1 MRNKPGNIIL
11 QISFVIS
18 LLCLVSCSNRT
29 SVSTELDKARSLM
42 ETASDSSLA
51 ILDNI
56 TSPEKLSEKE
66 YAAYCL
72 LLTQALDKNYYI
84 HDSDSL
90 IMIATN
96 YYEKHNDLLPLALSY
111 YYAGRVYFDMQD
123 ALQAQQYYLKALAL
137 GESLKLPE
145 LLIRINNSLG
155 TLYSYQDIYEMALPL
170 YKKTLPLLEK
180 TNDSTN
186 ISFVLRNI
194 ARVFTETHQQD
205 SAIYY
210 YQKAIKMA
218 TPQSLFSL
226 QNDLGNLY
234 LKTGK
239 YEEAY
244 SHIKAAIQACDNPKL
259 AYPLYLSLGE
269 YYYKTAQ
276 YDSAQYYLSYSL
288 ESTRPYTQAGSLYF
302 LAQIEKHELDF
313 KHYLHYWNQYEQ
325 LRDSIDRDSHFENI
339 RIAQSMFN
347 YQRIADEKNK
357 YEQEATRR
365 MIIIYQILIIITALS
380 IISFFF
386 FKREQQKK
394 KRLLDLKEKLYK
406 QSLEY
411 LEENKKK
418 IALLEQELSSGQ
430 ETIGDVKRQLFE
442 TKKLMLEMEN
452 RQISLKHDTMH
463 LVEQD
468 LRKSTLYTKLHQTE
482 EKMSDSEWSE
492 LFLLVDA
499 TYPNFKKGLLE
510 LCSRISLEE
519 LRICYLVKIDI
530 PVKRIAI
537 LMNITSSGVSQ
548 CRRRLY
554 KKLTKEAENAEKFDS
569 FIAGL

>member
-1 MRNKPGNIIL
+1 
-11 QISFVIS
+11 
-18 LLCLVSCSNRT
+18 
-29 SVSTELDKARSLM
+29 M

-111 YYAGRVYFDMQD
+111 YYAGRVYSDMQD
-123 ALQAQQYYLKALAL
+123 ALQAQQYYLKALTL
-137 GESLKLPE
+137 GESLNLPE
-145 LLIRINNSLG
+145 LLIKINSNLG

-170 YKKTLPLLEK
+170 YKKTLPLFEN

-186 ISFVLRNI
+186 MSFVLRNI
-194 ARVFTETHQQD
+194 ARVFTETQQQD

-210 YQKAIKMA
+210 YQQAIKMA
-218 TPQSLFSL
+218 TSQSISAL
-226 QNDLGNLY
+226 QNGLGSLY
-234 LKTGK
+234 LQTGK
-239 YEEAY
+239 YSEAY
-244 SHIKAAIQACDNPKL
+244 DCIQKAIHSCNNPKL
-259 AYPLYLSLGE
+259 LYPFYLNLGE

-276 YDSAQYYLSYSL
+276 YDSAQYYLNYSL
-288 ESTRPYTQAGSLYF
+288 QSPILYTQAGSLYF
-302 LAQIEKHELDF
+302 LAQIEKQKLDF
-313 KHYLHYWNQYEQ
+313 KNYLKYWDKYEQ
-325 LRDSIDRDSHFENI
+325 LRDSIDHDSHFENI

-347 YQRIADEKNK
+347 YQRIAEEKNK
-357 YEQEATRR
+357 YEQEASRR

-386 FKREQQKK
+386 IKREQQKK

-569 FIAGL
+569 FIADL

>member
-1 MRNKPGNIIL
+1 MINKPGNIVL

-18 LLCLVSCSNRT
+18 LLCLISCSNRT
-29 SVSTELDKARSLM
+29 SVSTELNKARSLM
-42 ETASDSSLA
+42 EMASDSSLA

-111 YYAGRVYFDMQD
+111 YYAGRVYSDMQD

-137 GESLKLPE
+137 GESLNLPE
-145 LLIRINNSLG
+145 LLIKINSNLG

-170 YKKTLPLLEK
+170 YKKTLPLFEN

-186 ISFVLRNI
+186 MSFVLRNI

-205 SAIYY
+205 SAFYY
-210 YQKAIKMA
+210 YQQAMKIA
-218 TPQSLFSL
+218 TPQSIFSL
-226 QNDLGNLY
+226 LSDLGSLF
-234 LKTGK
+234 LQTGRYK
-239 YEEAY
+239 EAY
-244 SHIKAAIQACDNPKL
+244 NNIQAAIQSCDDPKL
-259 AYPLYLSLGE
+259 SHPLYLNLGE
-269 YYYKTAQ
+269 YYYRTAQ
-276 YDSAQYYLSYSL
+276 YDSAQCCLKYSL
-288 ESTRPYTQAGSLYF
+288 QSPIIYTQAGSLYF
-302 LAQIEKHELDF
+302 LAQIEKQKLDF
-313 KHYLHYWNQYEQ
+313 KNYLKYWEQYEQ
-325 LRDSIDRDSHFENI
+325 LRDSIDSDSHFENI
-339 RIAQSMFN
+339 RIVQSMFN
-347 YQRIADEKNK
+347 YQRIADEKSK
-357 YEQEATRR
+357 YEQEASQR
-365 MIIIYQILIIITALS
+365 MIIIYQILIIITVLS

-386 FKREQQKK
+386 FKKEQQKK

-442 TKKLMLEMEN
+442 TRKLMLEMEN
-452 RQISLKHDTMH
+452 RQISLKHDTML

-468 LRKSTLYTKLHQTE
+468 LRKSTLYTKIHQTE
-482 EKMSDSEWSE
+482 EKLSDSEWSE

-519 LRICYLVKIDI
+519 LRICYLVKINI

>member
-1 MRNKPGNIIL
+1 
-11 QISFVIS
+11 
-18 LLCLVSCSNRT
+18 
-29 SVSTELDKARSLM
+29 M

-56 TSPEKLSEKE
+56 TSPEKLPEKE

-96 YYEKHNDLLPLALSY
+96 YYEKHNDLQPLALSY
-111 YYAGRVYFDMQD
+111 YYAGRVYSDMQD

-137 GESLKLPE
+137 GESLNLPE
-145 LLIRINNSLG
+145 LLIKINSNLG

-186 ISFVLRNI
+186 MSFVLRNI
-194 ARVFTETHQQD
+194 ARVYTETQQLD

-210 YQKAIKMA
+210 YQQAIKMA
-218 TPQSLFSL
+218 THQSLFSL
-226 QNDLGNLY
+226 QNDLGSLY
-234 LKTGK
+234 LKTGRYK
-239 YEEAY
+239 EAY
-244 SHIKAAIQACDNPKL
+244 NNIQAAIQSCNDPKL
-259 AYPLYLSLGE
+259 SHPLYLNLGE

-276 YDSAQYYLSYSL
+276 YDSAQYCLNYSL
-288 ESTRPYTQAGSLYF
+288 QNPITYTQAGSLYY
-302 LAQIEKHELDF
+302 LALIEKERLDF
-313 KHYLHYWNQYEQ
+313 KSYLKYWEQYEQ
-325 LRDSIDRDSHFENI
+325 LRDSIDHDSHFENI
-339 RIAQSMFN
+339 RIVQSMFN
-347 YQRIADEKNK
+347 YQRIADAKNK

-365 MIIIYQILIIITALS
+365 MIIIYQILIVITILS
-380 IISFFF
+380 IIFFFF
-386 FKREQQKK
+386 FKKEQQKK

-442 TKKLMLEMEN
+442 TTKLMLEMEN

-468 LRKSTLYTKLHQTE
+468 LRKSTLYTKIHQTE
-482 EKMSDSEWSE
+482 EKLSDSEWSE

-569 FIAGL
+569 FIADL

>member
-1 MRNKPGNIIL
+1 MINKPGNIIL

-42 ETASDSSLA
+42 EIASDSSLA

-90 IMIATN
+90 IIIATN
-96 YYEKHNDLLPLALSY
+96 YYEKHNDLLSLALSY
-111 YYAGRVYFDMQD
+111 YYAGRVYSDMQD

-137 GESLKLPE
+137 GESLNQPE
-145 LLIRINNSLG
+145 LLVKVNNNLG

-170 YKKTLPLLEK
+170 YKKTLSFLEK
-180 TNDSTN
+180 TNDSTS
-186 ISFVLRNI
+186 ISFALRNI
-194 ARVFTETHQQD
+194 ARVFTETQQQD

-210 YQKAIKMA
+210 YQQAIKMA
-218 TPQSLFSL
+218 TPQSISAL
-226 QNDLGNLY
+226 QNGLGSLY
-234 LKTGK
+234 LKTEK
-239 YEEAY
+239 YDEAY
-244 SHIKAAIQACDNPKL
+244 NCIQKAIQYCNKPKL
-259 AYPLYLSLGE
+259 LYPFYLNLGE
-269 YYYKTAQ
+269 YYYKTMQ
-276 YDSAQYYLSYSL
+276 YDSAQHYLNRSL
-288 ESTRPYTQAGSLYF
+288 QSPILYTQAGSLYF
-302 LAQIEKHELDF
+302 LAQIEKQKLDF
-313 KHYLHYWNQYEQ
+313 KNYLKYWDQYEL
-325 LRDSIDRDSHFENI
+325 LRDSIDHDSHFENI

-357 YEQEATRR
+357 YEHEATQR
-365 MIIIYQILIIITALS
+365 MIIIYQILIIITALL
-380 IISFFF
+380 IIFFFF
-386 FKREQQKK
+386 FKKEQQKK

-442 TKKLMLEMEN
+442 TRKLMLEMEN

-468 LRKSTLYTKLHQTE
+468 LRKSILYTKIHQTE
-482 EKMSDSEWSE
+482 EKLSDSEWSE

-519 LRICYLVKIDI
+519 LRICYLVKSDI

>member
-1 MRNKPGNIIL
+1 MINKPGNIVL

-29 SVSTELDKARSLM
+29 SVSTELNKARSLM
-42 ETASDSSLA
+42 EMASDSSLA

-111 YYAGRVYFDMQD
+111 YYAGRVYSDMQD

-137 GESLKLPE
+137 GESLNLPE
-145 LLIRINNSLG
+145 LLIKINSNLG

-170 YKKTLPLLEK
+170 YKKTLPLFEN

-186 ISFVLRNI
+186 MSFVLRNI
-194 ARVFTETHQQD
+194 ARVYTETHQQD
-205 SAIYY
+205 SAFYY
-210 YQKAIKMA
+210 YQQAMKIA
-218 TPQSLFSL
+218 TPQSIFSL
-226 QNDLGNLY
+226 LSDLGSLF
-234 LKTGK
+234 LQTGRYK
-239 YEEAY
+239 EAY
-244 SHIKAAIQACDNPKL
+244 NNIQAAIQSCDDPKL
-259 AYPLYLSLGE
+259 SHPLYLNLGE
-269 YYYKTAQ
+269 YYYRTAQ
-276 YDSAQYYLSYSL
+276 YDSAQYCLKYSL
-288 ESTRPYTQAGSLYF
+288 QSPIIYTQAGSLYF
-302 LAQIEKHELDF
+302 LAQIEKQKLDF
-313 KHYLHYWNQYEQ
+313 KNYLKYWEQYEQ
-325 LRDSIDRDSHFENI
+325 PRDSIDSDSHFENI
-339 RIAQSMFN
+339 RIVQSMFN
-347 YQRIADEKNK
+347 YQRIADEKSK
-357 YEQEATRR
+357 YEQEASQR
-365 MIIIYQILIIITALS
+365 MIIIYQILIIITVLS

-386 FKREQQKK
+386 FKKEQQKK

-442 TKKLMLEMEN
+442 TRKLMLEMEN
-452 RQISLKHDTMH
+452 RQISLKHDTML

-468 LRKSTLYTKLHQTE
+468 LRKSTLYTKIHQTE
-482 EKMSDSEWSE
+482 EKLSDSEWSE

-519 LRICYLVKIDI
+519 LRICYLVKINI

>member
-1 MRNKPGNIIL
+1 MINKPGNIVL

-29 SVSTELDKARSLM
+29 SVSTELNKARSLM
-42 ETASDSSLA
+42 EMASDSSLA

-111 YYAGRVYFDMQD
+111 YYAGRVYSDMQN

-137 GESLKLPE
+137 GESLNLPE
-145 LLIRINNSLG
+145 LLIKINSNLG

-170 YKKTLPLLEK
+170 YKKTLPLFEN

-186 ISFVLRNI
+186 MSFVLRNI
-194 ARVFTETHQQD
+194 ARVFTETHQPD

-210 YQKAIKMA
+210 YEQAIKIA
-218 TPQSLFSL
+218 TPQSISAL
-226 QNDLGNLY
+226 QNGLGSLY
-234 LKTGK
+234 LQMEK
-239 YEEAY
+239 YDEAY
-244 SHIKAAIQACDNPKL
+244 ICIQKAIQSCNNPKL
-259 AYPLYLSLGE
+259 LYPFYLNLGE
-269 YYYKTAQ
+269 YYYKTMQ
-276 YDSAQYYLSYSL
+276 HDSAQHYLNRSL
-288 ESTRPYTQAGSLYF
+288 QSPILYTQAGSLYF
-302 LAQIEKHELDF
+302 LAQIEKQKLDF
-313 KHYLHYWNQYEQ
+313 KNYLKYWDQYEQ
-325 LRDSIDRDSHFENI
+325 LRDSIDHDSHFENI

-347 YQRIADEKNK
+347 YQRISDEKNK
-357 YEQEATRR
+357 YEQEATQR
-365 MIIIYQILIIITALS
+365 MIIIYQILIIITALL
-380 IISFFF
+380 IIFFFF
-386 FKREQQKK
+386 FKKEQQKK

-442 TKKLMLEMEN
+442 TRKLMLEMEN
-452 RQISLKHDTMH
+452 RQISLKHDTML

-468 LRKSTLYTKLHQTE
+468 LRKSTLYTKIHQTE
-482 EKMSDSEWSE
+482 EKLSDSEWSE

-519 LRICYLVKIDI
+519 LRICYLVKINI

>member
-1 MRNKPGNIIL
+1 MRNIIL

-51 ILDNI
+51 ILNNI

-111 YYAGRVYFDMQD
+111 YYAGRVYSDMQD

-137 GESLKLPE
+137 GESLNLPE
-145 LLIRINNSLG
+145 LLIKINNNLG

-170 YKKTLPLLEK
+170 YKKTLSFLEK
-180 TNDSTN
+180 TNDSTS
-186 ISFVLRNI
+186 ISFALRNI
-194 ARVFTETHQQD
+194 ARVYAETYQRD
-205 SAIYY
+205 SAICY
-210 YQKAIKMA
+210 YQQAIKMA
-218 TPQSLFSL
+218 TPQSISAL
-226 QNDLGNLY
+226 QNGLGSLY
-234 LKTGK
+234 LQTGK

-244 SHIKAAIQACDNPKL
+244 DCIQKAIQSCNSPKL
-259 AYPLYLSLGE
+259 LYPFYLNLGE
-269 YYYKTAQ
+269 YYYKTTQ
-276 YDSAQYYLSYSL
+276 YDSAQHYLSHSL
-288 ESTRPYTQAGSLYF
+288 QSPILYTQAGSLYF
-302 LAQIEKHELDF
+302 LAQIEKQKLDF
-313 KHYLHYWNQYEQ
+313 KNYLKYWDKYEQ
-325 LRDSIDRDSHFENI
+325 LRDSIDHDSHFENI

-357 YEQEATRR
+357 YEQEATQR
-365 MIIIYQILIIITALS
+365 MIIIYQILIIITALL
-380 IISFFF
+380 IIFFFF
-386 FKREQQKK
+386 FKKEQQKK
-394 KRLLDLKEKLYK
+394 KKLLDLKEKLYK

-442 TKKLMLEMEN
+442 TRKLMLEMEN

-468 LRKSTLYTKLHQTE
+468 LRKSILYTKIHQTE
-482 EKMSDSEWSE
+482 EKLSDSEWSE
-492 LFLLVDA
+492 LFMLVDA

-510 LCSRISLEE
+510 LYSRISLEE
-519 LRICYLVKIDI
+519 LRICYLVKINI

-569 FIAGL
+569 FIAGF

>member
-1 MRNKPGNIIL
+1 MRNIIL

-72 LLTQALDKNYYI
+72 LLTQAQDKNYYI

-90 IMIATN
+90 IMIATS

-111 YYAGRVYFDMQD
+111 YYAGRVYSDMQD

-137 GESLKLPE
+137 GESLDLPE
-145 LLIRINNSLG
+145 LLIKINSNLG

-170 YKKTLPLLEK
+170 YKKTLPLFEN

-186 ISFVLRNI
+186 MSFVLRNI
-194 ARVFTETHQQD
+194 ARVFTETHQPD
-205 SAIYY
+205 SAIHYY
-210 YQKAIKMA
+210 EQAIKMA
-218 TPQSLFSL
+218 TPQSISAL
-226 QNDLGNLY
+226 QNGLGSLY
-234 LKTGK
+234 LQTEK
-239 YEEAY
+239 YDEAY
-244 SHIKAAIQACDNPKL
+244 NCIQKAIQSCNSPKL
-259 AYPLYLSLGE
+259 LYPFYLNLGE
-269 YYYKTAQ
+269 YYYKTMQ
-276 YDSAQYYLSYSL
+276 YDSAQHYLNCSL
-288 ESTRPYTQAGSLYF
+288 QSPILYTQAGSLYF
-302 LAQIEKHELDF
+302 LAQIEKQKLDF
-313 KHYLHYWNQYEQ
+313 KNYLKYWDQYEQ
-325 LRDSIDRDSHFENI
+325 LRDSIDHDSHFENI

-357 YEQEATRR
+357 YEQEATQR
-365 MIIIYQILIIITALS
+365 MIIIYQILIIITALL
-380 IISFFF
+380 IIFFFF
-386 FKREQQKK
+386 FKKEQQKK
-394 KRLLDLKEKLYK
+394 KKLLDLKEKLYK

-442 TKKLMLEMEN
+442 TRKLMLEMEN

-468 LRKSTLYTKLHQTE
+468 LRKSILYTKIHQTE
-482 EKMSDSEWSE
+482 EKLSDSEWSE
-492 LFLLVDA
+492 LFMLVDA

>member
-1 MRNKPGNIIL
+1 MINKPGNIVL

-29 SVSTELDKARSLM
+29 SVSTELNKARSLM
-42 ETASDSSLA
+42 EMASDSSLA

-111 YYAGRVYFDMQD
+111 YYAGRVYSDMQD

-137 GESLKLPE
+137 GESLNLPE
-145 LLIRINNSLG
+145 LLIKINSNLG

-170 YKKTLPLLEK
+170 YKKTLPLFEN

-186 ISFVLRNI
+186 MSFVLRNI
-194 ARVFTETHQQD
+194 ARVFTETHQPD

-210 YQKAIKMA
+210 YEQAIKIA
-218 TPQSLFSL
+218 TPQSISAL
-226 QNDLGNLY
+226 QNGLGSLY
-234 LKTGK
+234 LQMEK
-239 YEEAY
+239 YDEAY
-244 SHIKAAIQACDNPKL
+244 ICIQKAIQSCNSPKL
-259 AYPLYLSLGE
+259 LYPFYLNLGE
-269 YYYKTAQ
+269 YYYKTMQ
-276 YDSAQYYLSYSL
+276 HDSAQHYLNRSL
-288 ESTRPYTQAGSLYF
+288 QSPILYTQAGSLYF
-302 LAQIEKHELDF
+302 LAQIEKQKLDF
-313 KHYLHYWNQYEQ
+313 KNYLKYWDQYEQ
-325 LRDSIDRDSHFENI
+325 LRDSIDHDSHFENI

-347 YQRIADEKNK
+347 YQRISDEKNK
-357 YEQEATRR
+357 YEQEATQR
-365 MIIIYQILIIITALS
+365 MIIIYQILIIITALL
-380 IISFFF
+380 IIFFFF
-386 FKREQQKK
+386 FKKEQQKK

-442 TKKLMLEMEN
+442 TRKLMLEMEN
-452 RQISLKHDTMH
+452 RQISLKHDTML

-468 LRKSTLYTKLHQTE
+468 LRKSTLYTKIHQTE
-482 EKMSDSEWSE
+482 EKLSDSEWSE

-519 LRICYLVKIDI
+519 LRICYLVKINI

>member
-1 MRNKPGNIIL
+1 
-11 QISFVIS
+11 
-18 LLCLVSCSNRT
+18 
-29 SVSTELDKARSLM
+29 M

-96 YYEKHNDLLPLALSY
+96 YYEKHNDLQPLALSY
-111 YYAGRVYFDMQD
+111 YYAGRVYSDMQD

-137 GESLKLPE
+137 GESLNLPE
-145 LLIRINNSLG
+145 LLIKINSNLG

-186 ISFVLRNI
+186 MSFVLRNI
-194 ARVFTETHQQD
+194 ARVYKETQQQD

-210 YQKAIKMA
+210 YQQAMKIA
-218 TPQSLFSL
+218 TPQSISSL
-226 QNDLGNLY
+226 QNDLGILY
-234 LKTGK
+234 LQTEK
-239 YEEAY
+239 YKEAY
-244 SHIKAAIQACDNPKL
+244 DCIQKSIQSYSKVQLP
-259 AYPLYLSLGE
+259 YHLYLNLGE
-269 YYYKTAQ
+269 YYYKTAL
-276 YDSAQYYLSYSL
+276 YDSAQYYLNSSL
-288 ESTRPYTQAGSLYF
+288 QSPATYTQAGSLYF
-302 LAQIEKHELDF
+302 LAQIEKQKLNF
-313 KHYLHYWNQYEQ
+313 KNYLKYWDKYEQ
-325 LRDSIDRDSHFENI
+325 LRDSIENDSHFENI
-339 RIAQSMFN
+339 RIVQSMFN
-347 YQRIADEKNK
+347 YQRIADEKSK
-357 YEQEATRR
+357 YEQEASRR
-365 MIIIYQILIIITALS
+365 MIIIYQILIIITVLS

-386 FKREQQKK
+386 FKKEQQKK

-406 QSLEY
+406 QSLGY

-569 FIAGL
+569 FIADL

>member
-1 MRNKPGNIIL
+1 MINKPGNIIL
-11 QISFVIS
+11 QISFVIR

-42 ETASDSSLA
+42 EIASDSSLA

-90 IMIATN
+90 IIIATN
-96 YYEKHNDLLPLALSY
+96 YYEKHNDLLSLALSY
-111 YYAGRVYFDMQD
+111 YYAGRVYSDMQD

-137 GESLKLPE
+137 GESLNQPE
-145 LLIRINNSLG
+145 LLVKVNNNLG

-170 YKKTLPLLEK
+170 YKKTLSFLEK
-180 TNDSTN
+180 TNDSTS
-186 ISFVLRNI
+186 ISFALRNI
-194 ARVFTETHQQD
+194 ARVFTETQQQD

-210 YQKAIKMA
+210 YQQAIKMA
-218 TPQSLFSL
+218 TPQSISAL
-226 QNDLGNLY
+226 QNGLGSLY
-234 LKTGK
+234 LKTEK
-239 YEEAY
+239 YDEAY
-244 SHIKAAIQACDNPKL
+244 NCIQKAIQYCNKPKL
-259 AYPLYLSLGE
+259 LYPFYLNLGE
-269 YYYKTAQ
+269 YYYKTMQ
-276 YDSAQYYLSYSL
+276 YDSAQHYLNRSL
-288 ESTRPYTQAGSLYF
+288 QSPILYTQAGSLYF
-302 LAQIEKHELDF
+302 LAQIEKQKLDF
-313 KHYLHYWNQYEQ
+313 KNYLKYWDQYEL
-325 LRDSIDRDSHFENI
+325 LRDSIDHDSHFENI

-357 YEQEATRR
+357 YEHEATQR
-365 MIIIYQILIIITALS
+365 MIIIYQILIIITALL
-380 IISFFF
+380 IIFFFF
-386 FKREQQKK
+386 FKKEQQKK

-442 TKKLMLEMEN
+442 TRKLMLEMEN

-468 LRKSTLYTKLHQTE
+468 LRKSILYTKIHQTE
-482 EKMSDSEWSE
+482 EKLSDSEWSE

-519 LRICYLVKIDI
+519 LRICYLVKIDNTLQNYNSYLNTNYFF
-530 PVKRIAI
+530 VDK
-537 LMNITSSGVSQ
+537 MVTMS
-548 CRRRLY
+548 
-554 KKLTKEAENAEKFDS
+554 KL
-569 FIAGL
+569 L

>member
-1 MRNKPGNIIL
+1 MINKPGNIVL

-29 SVSTELDKARSLM
+29 SVSTELNKARSLM
-42 ETASDSSLA
+42 EMASDSSLA

-111 YYAGRVYFDMQD
+111 YYAGRVYSDMQD

-137 GESLKLPE
+137 GESLNLPE
-145 LLIRINNSLG
+145 LLIKINSNLG

-170 YKKTLPLLEK
+170 YKKTLPLFEN

-186 ISFVLRNI
+186 MSFVLRNI
-194 ARVFTETHQQD
+194 ARVYTETHQQD
-205 SAIYY
+205 SAFYY
-210 YQKAIKMA
+210 YQQAMKIA
-218 TPQSLFSL
+218 TPQSIFSL
-226 QNDLGNLY
+226 LSDLGSLF
-234 LKTGK
+234 LQTGRYK
-239 YEEAY
+239 EAY
-244 SHIKAAIQACDNPKL
+244 NNIQAAIQSCDDPKL
-259 AYPLYLSLGE
+259 SHPLYLNLGE
-269 YYYKTAQ
+269 YYYRTAQ
-276 YDSAQYYLSYSL
+276 YDSAQHCLNYSL
-288 ESTRPYTQAGSLYF
+288 QSPIIYTQAGSLYF
-302 LAQIEKHELDF
+302 LAQIEKQKLDF
-313 KHYLHYWNQYEQ
+313 KNYLKYWEQYEQ
-325 LRDSIDRDSHFENI
+325 LRDSIDSDSHFENI
-339 RIAQSMFN
+339 RIVQSMFN
-347 YQRIADEKNK
+347 YQRIADEKSK
-357 YEQEATRR
+357 YEQEASQR
-365 MIIIYQILIIITALS
+365 MIIIYQILIIITVLS

-386 FKREQQKK
+386 FKKEQQKK

-442 TKKLMLEMEN
+442 TRKLMLEMEN
-452 RQISLKHDTMH
+452 RQISLKHDTML

-468 LRKSTLYTKLHQTE
+468 LRKSTLYTKIHQTE
-482 EKMSDSEWSE
+482 EKLSDSEWSE

-519 LRICYLVKIDI
+519 LRICYLVKINI

>member
-1 MRNKPGNIIL
+1 
-11 QISFVIS
+11 
-18 LLCLVSCSNRT
+18 
-29 SVSTELDKARSLM
+29 M

-111 YYAGRVYFDMQD
+111 YYAGRVYSEMHD

-137 GESLKLPE
+137 GESLNLPE
-145 LLIRINNSLG
+145 LLIKINSNLG

-186 ISFVLRNI
+186 MSFVLRNI
-194 ARVFTETHQQD
+194 ARVFTETHQKD

-210 YQKAIKMA
+210 YQQAIKMA

-226 QNDLGNLY
+226 QNDLSSLF
-234 LKTGK
+234 LQTGRYK
-239 YEEAY
+239 EAY
-244 SHIKAAIQACDNPKL
+244 DYIQAAIQSCDNPERI
-259 AYPLYLSLGE
+259 YPLYLNLGE

-276 YDSAQYYLSYSL
+276 YDSAQYYLNYSL
-288 ESTRPYTQAGSLYF
+288 QSPRTYTQAGSLYF
-302 LAQIEKHELDF
+302 LAQIEKQKLDF
-313 KHYLHYWNQYEQ
+313 KNYMKYWNKYEQ
-325 LRDSIDRDSHFENI
+325 LRDSIDHDSHFENI

-347 YQRIADEKNK
+347 YQRIAEEKNK
-357 YEQEATRR
+357 YEKEATQR

-380 IISFFF
+380 IIFFFF
-386 FKREQQKK
+386 FKKEQQKK

-442 TKKLMLEMEN
+442 TTKLMLEMEN

-499 TYPNFKKGLLE
+499 TYPIFKKGLLE

>member
-1 MRNKPGNIIL
+1 MTNKPGNIIL

-42 ETASDSSLA
+42 EMASDSSLA

-56 TSPEKLSEKE
+56 TSPEKLTEKE

-96 YYEKHNDLLPLALSY
+96 YYEKHNDLLSLALSY
-111 YYAGRVYFDMQD
+111 YYAGRVYSEMHD

-137 GESLKLPE
+137 GESLNLPE
-145 LLIRINNSLG
+145 LLIKINNNLG

-170 YKKTLPLLEK
+170 YKKTLSFLEK
-180 TNDSTN
+180 TNDSTS
-186 ISFVLRNI
+186 ISFALRNI
-194 ARVFTETHQQD
+194 ARVYTETQQLD

-210 YQKAIKMA
+210 YQQAIKMA
-218 TPQSLFSL
+218 THQSISSL
-226 QNDLGNLY
+226 QNDLGSIY
-234 LKTGK
+234 LLTGK
-239 YEEAY
+239 YKEAY
-244 SHIKAAIQACDNPKL
+244 DCIQKSIRSYNKNQLPYHL
-259 AYPLYLSLGE
+259 HLSLGE
-269 YYYKTAQ
+269 YYYKIAL
-276 YDSAQYYLSYSL
+276 YDSAQYYLNSSL
-288 ESTRPYTQAGSLYF
+288 QSPTIYTQAGSLYL
-302 LAQIEKHELDF
+302 LAQIEKQKLDF
-313 KHYLHYWNQYEQ
+313 KNYLKYWNKYEQ
-325 LRDSIDRDSHFENI
+325 LRDSIDNDSHFENI
-339 RIAQSMFN
+339 RIVQSMFN
-347 YQRIADEKNK
+347 YQRIADEKSK
-357 YEQEATRR
+357 YEQEASQR
-365 MIIIYQILIIITALS
+365 MIIIYQILIIITALL

-499 TYPNFKKGLLE
+499 TYPNFKKRLLE

>member
-1 MRNKPGNIIL
+1 MINKPGNIVL

-29 SVSTELDKARSLM
+29 SVSTELNKARSLM
-42 ETASDSSLA
+42 EMASDSSLA

-111 YYAGRVYFDMQD
+111 YYAGRVYSDMQD

-137 GESLKLPE
+137 GESLNLPE
-145 LLIRINNSLG
+145 LLIKINSNLG

-170 YKKTLPLLEK
+170 YKKTLPLFEN

-186 ISFVLRNI
+186 MSFVLRNI
-194 ARVFTETHQQD
+194 ARVYTETHQQD
-205 SAIYY
+205 SAFYY
-210 YQKAIKMA
+210 YQQAMKIA
-218 TPQSLFSL
+218 TPQSIFSL
-226 QNDLGNLY
+226 LSDLGSLF
-234 LKTGK
+234 LQTGRYK
-239 YEEAY
+239 EAY
-244 SHIKAAIQACDNPKL
+244 NNIQAAIQSCDDPKL
-259 AYPLYLSLGE
+259 SHPLYLNLGE
-269 YYYKTAQ
+269 YYYRTAQ
-276 YDSAQYYLSYSL
+276 YDSAQYCLNYSL
-288 ESTRPYTQAGSLYF
+288 QSPIIYTQAGSLYF
-302 LAQIEKHELDF
+302 LAQIEKQKLDF
-313 KHYLHYWNQYEQ
+313 KNYLKYWEQYEQ
-325 LRDSIDRDSHFENI
+325 LRDSIDSDSHFENI
-339 RIAQSMFN
+339 RIVQSMFN
-347 YQRIADEKNK
+347 YQRIADEKSK
-357 YEQEATRR
+357 YEQEASQR
-365 MIIIYQILIIITALS
+365 MIIIYQILIIITVLS

-386 FKREQQKK
+386 FKKEQQKK

-418 IALLEQELSSGQ
+418 IVLLEQELSSGQ

-442 TKKLMLEMEN
+442 TRKLMLEMEN
-452 RQISLKHDTMH
+452 RQISLKHDTML

-468 LRKSTLYTKLHQTE
+468 LRKSTLYTKIHQTE
-482 EKMSDSEWSE
+482 EKLSDSEWSE

-519 LRICYLVKIDI
+519 LRICYLVKINI

>member
-1 MRNKPGNIIL
+1 MINKPGNIIL

-42 ETASDSSLA
+42 EIASDSSLA

-90 IMIATN
+90 IIIATN
-96 YYEKHNDLLPLALSY
+96 YYEKHNDLLSLALSY
-111 YYAGRVYFDMQD
+111 YYAGRVYSDMQD

-137 GESLKLPE
+137 GESLNQPE
-145 LLIRINNSLG
+145 LLVKVNNNLG

-170 YKKTLPLLEK
+170 YKKTLSFLEK
-180 TNDSTN
+180 TNDSTS
-186 ISFVLRNI
+186 ISFALRNI
-194 ARVFTETHQQD
+194 ARVFTETQQQD

-210 YQKAIKMA
+210 YQQAIKMA
-218 TPQSLFSL
+218 TPQSISAL
-226 QNDLGNLY
+226 QNGLGSLY
-234 LKTGK
+234 LKTEK
-239 YEEAY
+239 YDEAY
-244 SHIKAAIQACDNPKL
+244 NCIQKAIQYCNKPKL
-259 AYPLYLSLGE
+259 LYPFYLNLGE
-269 YYYKTAQ
+269 YYYKTMQ
-276 YDSAQYYLSYSL
+276 YDSAQHYLNRSL
-288 ESTRPYTQAGSLYF
+288 QSPILYTQAGSLYF
-302 LAQIEKHELDF
+302 LAQIEKQKLDF
-313 KHYLHYWNQYEQ
+313 KNYLKYWDQYEL
-325 LRDSIDRDSHFENI
+325 LRDSIDHDSHFENI

-357 YEQEATRR
+357 YEHEATQR
-365 MIIIYQILIIITALS
+365 MIIIYQILIIITALL
-380 IISFFF
+380 IIFFFF
-386 FKREQQKK
+386 FKKEQQKK

-442 TKKLMLEMEN
+442 TRKLMLEMEN

-468 LRKSTLYTKLHQTE
+468 LRKSILYTKIHQTE
-482 EKMSDSEWSE
+482 EKLSDSEWSE

>member
-1 MRNKPGNIIL
+1 
-11 QISFVIS
+11 
-18 LLCLVSCSNRT
+18 
-29 SVSTELDKARSLM
+29 M

-111 YYAGRVYFDMQD
+111 YYAGRVYSDMQD

-137 GESLKLPE
+137 GESLNLPE
-145 LLIRINNSLG
+145 LLIKINNNLG

-170 YKKTLPLLEK
+170 YKKTLSFLEK
-180 TNDSTN
+180 TNDSTS
-186 ISFVLRNI
+186 ISFALRNI
-194 ARVFTETHQQD
+194 ARVYAETHQRD
-205 SAIYY
+205 SAICY
-210 YQKAIKMA
+210 YQQAIKMA
-218 TPQSLFSL
+218 TPQSISAL
-226 QNDLGNLY
+226 QNGLGSLY
-234 LKTGK
+234 LQTEK

-244 SHIKAAIQACDNPKL
+244 DCIQKAIQSCNSPKL
-259 AYPLYLSLGE
+259 LYPFYLNLGE
-269 YYYKTAQ
+269 YYYKTTQ
-276 YDSAQYYLSYSL
+276 YDSAQHYLSYSL
-288 ESTRPYTQAGSLYF
+288 QSPILYTQAGSIYF
-302 LAQIEKHELDF
+302 LAQIEKQKLDF
-313 KHYLHYWNQYEQ
+313 KNYLKYWDKYEQ
-325 LRDSIDRDSHFENI
+325 LRDSIDHDSHFENI

-365 MIIIYQILIIITALS
+365 MIIIYQILIIITVLS
-380 IISFFF
+380 IIFFF
-386 FKREQQKK
+386 YVKREQQKK

-418 IALLEQELSSGQ
+418 ISLLEQELSSGK

-442 TKKLMLEMEN
+442 TTKLMLEMEN

-468 LRKSTLYTKLHQTE
+468 LRKSTLYTKIHQTE
-482 EKMSDSEWSE
+482 EKLSDSEWSE

-569 FIAGL
+569 FIADL